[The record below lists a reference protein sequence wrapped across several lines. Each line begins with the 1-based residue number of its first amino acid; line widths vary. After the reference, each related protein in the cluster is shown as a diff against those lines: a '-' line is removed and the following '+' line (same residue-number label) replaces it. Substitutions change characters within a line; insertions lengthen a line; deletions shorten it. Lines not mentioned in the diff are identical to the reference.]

1 MTLLSNTLS
10 WIDIAGTLA
19 RVALRVLF
27 ILF

>member
-1 MTLLSNTLS
+1 MTLVRETLS
-10 WIDIAGTLA
+10 WLDIAGTLA